1 MVDSKDIIIGSEWI
15 YEIDAKG
22 SLWGD
27 GYIASGT
34 ESFVYKGIK
43 KSKNGEIKIS
53 CVLKFKHK
61 AMQIGDNIVNLF
73 ERFQKK
79 DLKMFNELQECRSIA
94 RIYDVI
100 EDLGDFY
107 KENPHDVDKEGN
119 KTIITRKY
127 FFCVVEEFVDGWTL
141 EEYCRD
147 EFWKL
152 TDEGEINGHKRKI
165 SFHEFDKERQEN
177 IIKSYHQD
185 YDQVIRY
192 QSEML
197 EFMIKLC
204 DILDYTYKKGIIHL
218 DLKPENIMITR
229 YGKEVVLIDFGRAA
243 YINQDGTVNSPLKT
257 VNYSQDESE
266 GMFEYGTLG
275 YAAPECYA
283 EAESVPKSTFPF
295 GQEGFKKGEMS
306 IESDVFSFGA
316 TFWECFSMFE
326 LYTKS
331 QEFAVD
337 KNDRNKHGSYDF
349 YKNHFLND
357 EAYFDRDLSITSKH
371 YHKLI
376 EDIIIKCTHK
386 RTQDYRKSDKFYHQ
400 YNSNDKSK
408 YKALKEDIE
417 IAKESAPGII
427 KTEDIKVRNAFTAV
441 GFIGGL
447 IIIVLFVWGFF
458 GFAGNYFSNKKMD
471 AIMNDYRDGKFES
484 LCNATIEHMN
494 ASSESEKHITYN
506 RIYDFFNQ
514 WGNGLEEEEI
524 TELIKFFSYMDDID
538 FIEDSI
544 DHMLLDV
551 DKVDDCA
558 QKISVNERLLEI
570 DSEKQ
575 KDGHKLAVHLA
586 NAKKHDHI
594 YKCYQAV
601 VEYETN
607 TEFSVIIRKIAS
619 ELYSNDDNI
628 TLIAQNEINESK
640 DNESDLAE
648 KKHEIKDFLIR
659 MQR

>member
-275 YAAPECYA
+275 
-283 EAESVPKSTFPF
+283 
-295 GQEGFKKGEMS
+295 
-306 IESDVFSFGA
+306 
-316 TFWECFSMFE
+316 
-326 LYTKS
+326 
-331 QEFAVD
+331 
-337 KNDRNKHGSYDF
+337 
-349 YKNHFLND
+349 
-357 EAYFDRDLSITSKH
+357 
-371 YHKLI
+371 
-376 EDIIIKCTHK
+376 
-386 RTQDYRKSDKFYHQ
+386 
-400 YNSNDKSK
+400 
-408 YKALKEDIE
+408 
-417 IAKESAPGII
+417 
-427 KTEDIKVRNAFTAV
+427 
-441 GFIGGL
+441 
-447 IIIVLFVWGFF
+447 
-458 GFAGNYFSNKKMD
+458 
-471 AIMNDYRDGKFES
+471 
-484 LCNATIEHMN
+484 
-494 ASSESEKHITYN
+494 
-506 RIYDFFNQ
+506 
-514 WGNGLEEEEI
+514 
-524 TELIKFFSYMDDID
+524 
-538 FIEDSI
+538 
-544 DHMLLDV
+544 
-551 DKVDDCA
+551 
-558 QKISVNERLLEI
+558 
-570 DSEKQ
+570 
-575 KDGHKLAVHLA
+575 
-586 NAKKHDHI
+586 
-594 YKCYQAV
+594 
-601 VEYETN
+601 
-607 TEFSVIIRKIAS
+607 
-619 ELYSNDDNI
+619 
-628 TLIAQNEINESK
+628 
-640 DNESDLAE
+640 
-648 KKHEIKDFLIR
+648 
-659 MQR
+659 